1 MKNNFS
7 KITSDIQV
15 LEDHLLDPH
24 EVSKKLELKD
34 RSRRNN
40 VCFDGLTEDPNE
52 IWDDC
57 EKYRT
62 SFLIIYIE
70 GNIEIYKGHRFGKLK
85 GSHPF
90 TIVCI
95 FLRFKDKQNIFQNA
109 KKLKDIKIFVYKDF
123 CSDTMELPKSLWE
136 KVLECR
142 RQGTYVYLNYKAIVV
157 RDKS

>member
-1 MKNNFS
+1 M
-7 KITSDIQV
+7 SDIQV

-62 SFLIIYIE
+62 SFLII
-70 GNIEIYKGHRFGKLK
+70 
-85 GSHPF
+85 
-90 TIVCI
+90 
-95 FLRFKDKQNIFQNA
+95 
-109 KKLKDIKIFVYKDF
+109 
-123 CSDTMELPKSLWE
+123 
-136 KVLECR
+136 
-142 RQGTYVYLNYKAIVV
+142 
-157 RDKS
+157 